1 MIWSARW
8 LAFFTEKKNKRNK
21 SINAAPAKAGKTPGK
36 LRASDETKKFNPLA
50 RNILYTDLIILA
62 MAQIAYSNGWIGDTV
77 SGITTIMG
85 IILLIMA
92 LYIQFGPKKD
102 NSSKPRL

>member
-1 MIWSARW
+1 MSQ
-8 LAFFTEKKNKRNK
+8 KKNNRNK
-21 SINAAPAKAGKTPGK
+21 SVNTLPGKAGKTPGK
-36 LRASDETKKFNPLA
+36 LKASGEAKKFNPLA

-102 NSSKPRL
+102 KSTTPRL